1 METHQIERLRAEQT
15 MLSSVF
21 REARF
26 LSSDLKSAV
35 IRSYDDKIRD
45 CQQAIK
51 DKEQTERMDQHE

>member
-1 METHQIERLRAEQT
+1 MENRQIERLKAEQI

-26 LSSDLKSAV
+26 LSPDLKSEV
-35 IRSYDDKIRD
+35 IRSYDDMIRD

-51 DKEQTERMDQHE
+51 DKE